1 MPKRTAKFVSAVF
14 VNILAGIPLATM
26 GHGETA
32 TADNCLSEPKAETPP
47 GSHWRYRIDHANKR
61 NCWYLRAEGGG
72 LAQAAP
78 QNTPQVP
85 SPPSHAKPSVT
96 DAHAELRARTS
107 REDSPAVGPPANTP
121 AASPA
126 WPAIPSPATAT
137 AAVATRWPEPAAT
150 NSASSGGSGTA
161 NPSGNPPAAADLPK
175 ASAASAIADSSPPA
189 QPVRIPAL
197 IAAAVGAL
205 AFAGAAAKLIS
216 RRSRARRPRHRK
228 MVHGRAPI
236 WETTDDDRI
245 FLSDHPPSG
254 NRDYRPRFARSAG
267 SAKVQS
273 TRVQGD
279 RKTEFVPR
287 TPRRA
292 PR

>member
-26 GHGETA
+26 ARGETA
-32 TADNCLSEPKAETPP
+32 TADGCLSGPKAETPP
-47 GSHWRYRIDHANKR
+47 GSHWHYRIDHANKR
-61 NCWYLRAEGGG
+61 NCWYLRAEGSG
-72 LAQAAP
+72 LSQAAP
-78 QNTPQVP
+78 QNTPQAP
-85 SPPSHAKPSVT
+85 PPPSKPSVT

-107 REDSPAVGPPANTP
+107 REDGPAVSPPANTP
-121 AASPA
+121 AASTA

-137 AAVATRWPEPAAT
+137 ATAAVATRWPELATT
-150 NSASSGGSGTA
+150 NSVSNGGSGAA
-161 NPSGNPPAAADLPK
+161 NPSGNPPQASADLPR
-175 ASAASAIADSSPPA
+175 AAAASAIADSSPPA
-189 QPVRIPAL
+189 QPITIPAL

-205 AFAGAAAKLIS
+205 AFASSTAAFIS
-216 RRSRARRPRHRK
+216 RRGRAQRPRHRK

-245 FLSDHPPSG
+245 FLSDHLPSG

-267 SAKVQS
+267 SA
-273 TRVQGD
+273 RVQGD

>member
-14 VNILAGIPLATM
+14 VNILAGIPLATVA
-26 GHGETA
+26 HGETA
-32 TADNCLSEPKAETPP
+32 PSDGCLSAPKAETPP
-47 GSHWRYRIDHANKR
+47 GGHWRYRIDHANKR
-61 NCWYLRAEGGG
+61 NCWYLRTEGSG
-72 LAQAAP
+72 LSQAAP
-78 QNTPQVP
+78 QSTPQAP
-85 SPPSHAKPSVT
+85 SSPPAKPSVT

-107 REDSPAVGPPANTP
+107 REDSPAVSPPANAP
-121 AASPA
+121 ASTA

-175 ASAASAIADSSPPA
+175 AAAASAIADSLPSAGPFT
-189 QPVRIPAL
+189 IPAL
-197 IAAAVGAL
+197 IAAAVVAL
-205 AFAGAAAKLIS
+205 AFASSIAGFIF
-216 RRSRARRPRHRK
+216 RRARTRRPRHRK

-245 FLSDHPPSG
+245 FISDHPPSG

-267 SAKVQS
+267 S
-273 TRVQGD
+273 TRVKSD
-279 RKTEFVPR
+279 RKTEFIPR

>member
-1 MPKRTAKFVSAVF
+1 MPKRTARFVSAVF

-26 GHGETA
+26 ARGETA

-47 GSHWRYRIDHANKR
+47 GSHWFYRIDHANKR
-61 NCWYLRAEGGG
+61 NCWYLRAEGSG
-72 LAQAAP
+72 LSQAAP
-78 QNTPQVP
+78 QNTPQTP
-85 SPPSHAKPSVT
+85 SPPSKPSVT

-107 REDSPAVGPPANTP
+107 REDSPAVSPSANAP
-121 AASPA
+121 AASTA

-137 AAVATRWPEPAAT
+137 AAVATRWPALAAT
-150 NSASSGGSGTA
+150 SSISNAGSGTA
-161 NPSGNPPAAADLPK
+161 NPPGSPPQASAGLPK
-175 ASAASAIADSSPPA
+175 AAAASAIADSRPPV
-189 QPVRIPAL
+189 QPGTIPGL

-267 SAKVQS
+267 SA
-273 TRVQGD
+273 RVQGD